1 MQAVIVRTFEEP
13 LVAPGGQPFVARI
26 AGRRAGDGRW
36 EAWVEFIPQGGGP
49 VLRSARETTQTD
61 LRNLEHWAQG
71 LSRVYL
77 EGSLERTALEE
88 EAPARIGRAARPSA
102 PHFEGPAPDLRSG
115 VRPAP
120 DDVALNPVVHYRH
133 GEADLRRRV
142 GELAASELRA
152 IALAFHFDEG
162 GTIDVSALDRP
173 ALEELIV
180 AGARSRSL

>member
-77 EGSLERTALEE
+77 EEAWSERPSRKRHLRESAGRL
-88 EAPARIGRAARPSA
+88 GRARLISRGRLPICEVGFG
-102 PHFEGPAPDLRSG
+102 PHPTTWR
-115 VRPAP
+115 
-120 DDVALNPVVHYRH
+120 
-133 GEADLRRRV
+133 
-142 GELAASELRA
+142 
-152 IALAFHFDEG
+152 
-162 GTIDVSALDRP
+162 
-173 ALEELIV
+173 
-180 AGARSRSL
+180 